1 MPRILAHFTWTMSAF
16 CTSQTFC
23 RLARRKV
30 VQELQLELPSL
41 DAEDQEPFDSDEDW
55 DSLQFARVALE
66 SRRLW
71 NNYTTKEM
79 TAEICWKGLNSP
91 NSLLSLRFPMQPT
104 VGVSA
109 WTLVSFCVA
118 SFFGCVRLLW
128 PFFAFLSLHI
138 TSGMATLSCTLF
150 LC

>member
-1 MPRILAHFTWTMSAF
+1 MSAF

-55 DSLQFARVALE
+55 DSLQFARVALQ

-71 NNYTTKEM
+71 SNYTSKEM
-79 TAEICWKGLNSP
+79 TAEIC
-91 NSLLSLRFPMQPT
+91 
-104 VGVSA
+104 
-109 WTLVSFCVA
+109 
-118 SFFGCVRLLW
+118 
-128 PFFAFLSLHI
+128 
-138 TSGMATLSCTLF
+138 
-150 LC
+150 